1 MPAEHR
7 TNDHGVHKSGIVI
20 WVWALVLVAAIWG
33 CVPASTPEKQ
43 SAAFIEE
50 HSKGAINPLAEKP
63 KEEADTSTQLP
74 VRYQN
79 PSYKLQPGT
88 GAGAD
93 VNADLATPVGAR
105 IAPAGA
111 KPLRMVMQE
120 LAKLKSMNISWANDV
135 DKEAL
140 VHVTIMAEED
150 FYEAIDNVLGQLDY
164 FHEMQENTIVI
175 RHKETKKYNIAVP
188 FMASEFSTNVGIK
201 KSPSDGPF
209 LNLNSKDNKFDIW
222 PNIKANMDKILEI
235 DTVATESS
243 QEKEKDAE
251 AGKAD
256 AGGATG
262 GAQPADKTQGYGS
275 PADIE
280 QLKLKKASTTTSV
293 KTKGR
298 GFYTIDQPIGLI
310 TVTAPRVYQKKVD
323 NYIKSLK
330 GELFRQVSI
339 EAKIIEVTLSND
351 NTTGLD
357 WSSLLQTSITGLVD
371 PGKLRADTG
380 LNRKD
385 ATVTTNNSVTS
396 SNRSTGPDSTSSS
409 TGPNS
414 SVATTGPDSST
425 DISIVDGVA
434 ASTITGPN
442 SSVTTTGPN
451 SSITATGPD
460 SSITIVGPDRILS
473 QSIAETVVS
482 GSMLTQKFMTMAP
495 LNFNVLIDAIKT
507 QGNVEVL
514 SNPKISVM
522 NGQPAMINV
531 GENIT
536 YIKSI
541 DSKVDSDTGV
551 ISYTIEPG
559 NVLSGLGMGV
569 VATIM
574 DDNQVILNLT
584 PMTSSLSEAIEY
596 RTMGGNQIGLPKVN
610 VREMST
616 MVRVKNGDMLVV
628 GGLSDTAENYKKTGV
643 VGLGEM
649 PGFFGK
655 LFKRDGTASQKK
667 ELIILLRPQIIA
679 F

>member
-1 MPAEHR
+1 MPAAEHR
-7 TNDHGVHKSGIVI
+7 TNDHGVHKSGISI
-20 WVWALVLVAAIWG
+20 WLWALILVAAIWG
-33 CVPASTPEKQ
+33 CVPASTPEQ
-43 SAAFIEE
+43 QTQAFIDE
-50 HSKGAINPLAEKP
+50 HSKGAIDPLAEKP
-63 KEEADTSTQLP
+63 KEDPAAAAQLP
-74 VRYQN
+74 VRYQS
-79 PSYKLQPGT
+79 PSYKLQSGA

-93 VNADLATPVGAR
+93 ANADLATPVGAR

-150 FYEAIDNVLGQLDY
+150 FYEAMDNVLSQLDY
-164 FHEMQENTIVI
+164 FHEMQANTIVI
-175 RHKETKKYNIAVP
+175 RHKETKKYNIALP
-188 FMASEFSTNVGIK
+188 FMASSYSTNVGMK
-201 KSPSDGPF
+201 KSPSDGPS
-209 LNLNSKDNKFDIW
+209 LNLFSGENKFDIW
-222 PNIKANMDKILEI
+222 PNIKANLDKILEI

-243 QEKEKDAE
+243 QEKEKDAG
-251 AGKAD
+251 AGAAT
-256 AGGATG
+256 AGGAAATTPPA
-262 GAQPADKTQGYGS
+262 AQQAQGSGS

-280 QLKLKKASTTTSV
+280 QLKLKKATTSTKV
-293 KTKGR
+293 TTKGR

-310 TVTAPRVYQKKVD
+310 TVTAPRAYQKKVD

-339 EAKIIEVTLSND
+339 EAKIIEVTLSDD

-357 WSSLLQTSITGLVD
+357 WSSLLNTSIGASLD
-371 PGKLRADTG
+371 PGILRPDAG
-380 LNRKD
+380 LNGER
-385 ATVTTNNSVTS
+385 TTTTNNAGV
-396 SNRSTGPDSTSSS
+396 ST
-409 TGPNS
+409 
-414 SVATTGPDSST
+414 
-425 DISIVDGVA
+425 
-434 ASTITGPN
+434 
-442 SSVTTTGPN
+442 
-451 SSITATGPD
+451 TGPD
-460 SSITIVGPDRILS
+460 SSITIDGSGATVTGPS
-473 QSIAETVVS
+473 SSITVVGASDTETISTS
-482 GSMLTQKFMTMAP
+482 GSILTQRFITMNP
-495 LNFNVLIDAIKT
+495 INFNVLIDAMKE
-507 QGNVEVL
+507 QGHVDVL
-514 SNPKISVM
+514 SNPKLSVM

-551 ISYTIEPG
+551 ITYTIEPG

-596 RTMGGNQIGLPKVN
+596 KIMGGNQIGLPKVN

-616 MVRVKNGDMLVV
+616 VVRVKNGDMLVV
-628 GGLSDTAENYKKTGV
+628 GGLSDTTENYKKTGI
-643 VGLGEM
+643 VGLSEA

-655 LFKRDGTASQKK
+655 LFKRDGTISKKK
-667 ELIILLRPQIIA
+667 ELIILLRPQIISM
-679 F
+679 